1 MQLIVGLGNPGEKYQ
16 YTRHNIGYMAIDNI
30 VSAQQDYKIKKKFNS
45 IIYETIIDKN
55 RIILIKPETYMNN
68 SGDAVFQI
76 ANFYKIDSK
85 NILVLHDE
93 LDIPFGK
100 IRIKSGGSN
109 AGHNGLKSI
118 SKKIDNNY
126 TRVRL
131 GIGHPGNK
139 ERVNGHV
146 MGNFTGSEKEKLN
159 QILNYLTNNIYEIL
173 NKKESFIINFEL
185 VEVQNQEINPLKK
198 ILGLFK

>member
-16 YTRHNIGYMAIDNI
+16 YTRHNIGYMAIENI
-30 VSAQQDYKIKKKFNS
+30 ISAQQDYKIKKKFNS
-45 IIYETIIDKN
+45 VIYETMLDKN
-55 RIILIKPETYMNN
+55 RIILVKPETYMNN

-85 NILVLHDE
+85 NIFILHDE

-100 IRIKSGGSN
+100 IRIKSGGGN

-118 SKKIDNNY
+118 SNKIDNNY
-126 TRVRL
+126 IRVRL

-139 ERVNGHV
+139 ERVNSHV
-146 MGNFTGSEKEKLN
+146 MSNFTGSEKEKLN
-159 QILNYLTNNIYEIL
+159 QILNYLTNSMNEIL

-185 VEVQNQEINPLKK
+185 AEVQNQEINPLKK

>member
-68 SGDAVFQI
+68 SGDAVSQI

-100 IRIKSGGSN
+100 IRIKSGGGN

>member
-16 YTRHNIGYMAIDNI
+16 YTRHNIGYMAIENI
-30 VSAQQDYKIKKKFNS
+30 ISAQQDYKIKKKFNS
-45 IIYETIIDKN
+45 VIYETMLDKN
-55 RIILIKPETYMNN
+55 RIILVKPETYMNN

-85 NILVLHDE
+85 NIFILHDE

-100 IRIKSGGSN
+100 IRIKSGGGN

-118 SKKIDNNY
+118 SNKINNNY
-126 TRVRL
+126 IRVRL

-139 ERVNGHV
+139 ERVNSHV

-159 QILNYLTNNIYEIL
+159 QILNYLTNSMNEIL

-185 VEVQNQEINPLKK
+185 AEVQNQEINPLKK
-198 ILGLFK
+198 ILGLFR

>member
-30 VSAQQDYKIKKKFNS
+30 VAAQQDYKIKKKFNS
-45 IIYETIIDKN
+45 IIYETILDKN

-100 IRIKSGGSN
+100 IRIKSGGGN

-131 GIGHPGNK
+131 GIGHPGHK

-173 NKKESFIINFEL
+173 NKKESFIINLEL
-185 VEVQNQEINPLKK
+185 AEVQNQEINPLKK

>member
-1 MQLIVGLGNPGEKYQ
+1 
-16 YTRHNIGYMAIDNI
+16 
-30 VSAQQDYKIKKKFNS
+30 
-45 IIYETIIDKN
+45 
-55 RIILIKPETYMNN
+55 
-68 SGDAVFQI
+68 
-76 ANFYKIDSK
+76 
-85 NILVLHDE
+85 
-93 LDIPFGK
+93 
-100 IRIKSGGSN
+100 
-109 AGHNGLKSI
+109 
-118 SKKIDNNY
+118 KIDNNY

-146 MGNFTGSEKEKLN
+146 MGNFTGYEKEKLN
-159 QILNYLTNNIYEIL
+159 QILNYLTNNIYEIV

>member
-16 YTRHNIGYMAIDNI
+16 YTRHNIGYMAIENI
-30 VSAQQDYKIKKKFNS
+30 ISAQQDYKIKKKFNS
-45 IIYETIIDKN
+45 VIYETMLDKN
-55 RIILIKPETYMNN
+55 RIILVKPETYMNN

-85 NILVLHDE
+85 NIFILHDE

-100 IRIKSGGSN
+100 IRIKSGGGN

-118 SKKIDNNY
+118 SNKIDNNY
-126 TRVRL
+126 IRVRL

-139 ERVNGHV
+139 EGVNSHV

-159 QILNYLTNNIYEIL
+159 QILNYLTNSMNEIL

-185 VEVQNQEINPLKK
+185 AEVQNQEINPLKK